1 MQNISKILVDADA
14 CPVKDEIVQVGTKN
28 LCRNFVCR
36 IACSSF
42 KKTARNWVYVDSEQ
56 DEVDF
61 YIYQHAK
68 VTDLMITQDVGLAS
82 LLVKKWSIGIVSKRY
97 ICNR

>member
-56 DEVDF
+56 DEVDL
-61 YIYQHAK
+61 YISTCKSYRSRDH
-68 VTDLMITQDVGLAS
+68 TECGS
-82 LLVKKWSIGIVSKRY
+82 
-97 ICNR
+97 C